1 MGVQGTKSD
10 VTFLLVLLAVSLGAN
25 VYLARRLFSPPPQ
38 GPPPLAKGTTVSPLT
53 ATRLDGQP
61 QTLSYAEKKT
71 VLYVFTPSCPWC
83 KRNLPN
89 IKHLVATRGAEYRF
103 IGISLEAEG
112 LSSYVTEHQLPFPV
126 YTNVS
131 QEQRDAYHLG
141 GVPQTLVI
149 SERGTVMQNWFG
161 AYVDAQQAEIEKF
174 FDVRLPGL
182 GAPPPHAAVGNGRR
196 PGDAELRPPA
206 VTSPRPGT
214 PAGAAGRS
222 ASAS

>member
-10 VTFLLVLLAVSLGAN
+10 VTFLLVLLAVSLGVN
-25 VYLARRLFSPPPQ
+25 VYLARRVFSRPPQ
-38 GPPPLAKGTTVSPLT
+38 GPPPLAKGATVSPLI
-53 ATRLDGQP
+53 ATRLDGDR

-83 KRNLPN
+83 KRNVPN
-89 IKHLVATRGAEYRF
+89 IKHLVEAKGAEYRF
-103 IGISLEAEG
+103 VGISLEAEG
-112 LSSYVTEHQLPFPV
+112 LASYVTEHHLPFAV

-131 QEQRDAYHLG
+131 PEQREAYRLG

-161 AYVDAQQAEIEKF
+161 AYVNAQQSEIERF

-182 GAPPPHAAVGNGRR
+182 AEPPAHAAAVGNGDITDTRTF
-196 PGDAELRPPA
+196 APPPP
-206 VTSPRPGT
+206 S
-214 PAGAAGRS
+214 
-222 ASAS
+222 

>member
-25 VYLARRLFSPPPQ
+25 VYLARRVFSPPPQ
-38 GPPPLAKGTTVSPLT
+38 GPPPLAKGATVSPLI
-53 ATRLDGQP
+53 ATRLDGKQ

-89 IKHLVATRGAEYRF
+89 IKRLVELKGTEYRF
-103 IGISLEAEG
+103 VGISLEAEG
-112 LSSYVTEHQLPFPV
+112 LSPYVTEHQLPFAI

-149 SERGTVMQNWFG
+149 SERGTVVQNWFG

-174 FDVRLPGL
+174 FEVRLPGL
-182 GAPPPHAAVGNGRR
+182 AGPPAHAAEGNGGRH
-196 PGDAELRPPA
+196 GAAL
-206 VTSPRPGT
+206 TSPRRETPG
-214 PAGAAGRS
+214 AAAGRS